1 MAESG
6 GKLYGAVNAD
16 CLDAMKRMPD
26 NSIDAIVTDPPY
38 GISFMSKGFDT
49 FKKEGMTDNQAFQAD
64 MTPLF
69 KEMLRIAK
77 PGAHLLAF
85 GGTRTYHRLTCAIE
99 DAGWEVRDCLG
110 WIYSCLSEDTEIL
123 TVNGW
128 AKIGIID
135 IGDYAIAYDLKT
147 RTFRTERVEDTHIY
161 DYDDTAYHI
170 VSDTTD
176 QLVSRNHRVI
186 VERNGVETLEFAE
199 NIAQEQE
206 ARVPILEDLQDMWN
220 DIPMSYQGAS
230 NSERLLHNGL
240 HKETFEP
247 SLEVKT
253 EAGESSKHD
262 MCEMWKGVLSSE
274 CMEEETKRPLLFAS
288 LQWKGEMP
296 SIDNAQSGT
305 PGEVQEDSRANR
317 ASSGTVFGGEESSL
331 EGGSDFHQQPWKLQ
345 GSEDGSLPKGV
356 CINGSEERLCGRT
369 STCGCQSVGQTTSE
383 HRSCASHQSQ
393 SNGQSSG
400 ELDVI
405 QDKQRPQTIRG
416 TWRTTTTLARIIP
429 EHYKGRIWCITVPS
443 GTIVARRNGKVFITG
458 NSGMPKS
465 MDISKAIDKKLGA
478 QRAVRAAVG
487 DHEGTIDFGMKN
499 RCPKCGKPFF
509 SANPCTC
516 PREDLIP
523 ITDEAKKWSGWG
535 TCLKPAFEPIVL
547 ARKPVEG
554 TVVDNVL
561 KWGCGGLNIDDCRV
575 GSDKPVVI
583 HSPKKET
590 IYDSGHKDMGTWM
603 ENRGRFPANLIHDGS
618 EEVLEVFPNDSAR
631 FFYCPK
637 ASKKEK
643 GKDNIHPTVKPIE
656 LMKYLVKL
664 VTPKGALVLD
674 PFMGSGTTGVA
685 ALEIGRRFL
694 GIEKEPEYFKIA
706 ENRLANANL
715 NSD

>member
-1 MAESG
+1 MIESG

-16 CLDAMKRMPD
+16 CLDVMKRMSD
-26 NSIDAIVTDPPY
+26 NSVDAIVTDPPY

-110 WIYSCLSEDTEIL
+110 WIYS
-123 TVNGW
+123 
-128 AKIGIID
+128 
-135 IGDYAIAYDLKT
+135 
-147 RTFRTERVEDTHIY
+147 
-161 DYDDTAYHI
+161 
-170 VSDTTD
+170 
-176 QLVSRNHRVI
+176 
-186 VERNGVETLEFAE
+186 
-199 NIAQEQE
+199 
-206 ARVPILEDLQDMWN
+206 
-220 DIPMSYQGAS
+220 
-230 NSERLLHNGL
+230 
-240 HKETFEP
+240 
-247 SLEVKT
+247 
-253 EAGESSKHD
+253 
-262 MCEMWKGVLSSE
+262 
-274 CMEEETKRPLLFAS
+274 
-288 LQWKGEMP
+288 
-296 SIDNAQSGT
+296 
-305 PGEVQEDSRANR
+305 
-317 ASSGTVFGGEESSL
+317 
-331 EGGSDFHQQPWKLQ
+331 
-345 GSEDGSLPKGV
+345 
-356 CINGSEERLCGRT
+356 
-369 STCGCQSVGQTTSE
+369 
-383 HRSCASHQSQ
+383 
-393 SNGQSSG
+393 
-400 ELDVI
+400 
-405 QDKQRPQTIRG
+405 
-416 TWRTTTTLARIIP
+416 
-429 EHYKGRIWCITVPS
+429 
-443 GTIVARRNGKVFITG
+443 
-458 NSGMPKS
+458 SGMPKS
-465 MDISKAIDKKLGA
+465 MDISKAIDKKMGA
-478 QRAVRAAVG
+478 KRATREAVG

-523 ITDEAKKWSGWG
+523 ITEEAKKWHGYG

-575 GSDKPVVI
+575 ESDKPVVI
-583 HSPKKET
+583 HSPRKET
-590 IYDSGHKDMGTWM
+590 IYDSGHKDLGTWM

-618 EEVLEVFPNDSAR
+618 DEVLEVFPDGASR

-643 GKDNIHPTVKPIE
+643 GKENIHPTVKPIE

-664 VTPKGALVLD
+664 VAPKGSLVLD

-685 ALEIGRRFL
+685 AVEIGRRFL

-706 ENRLANANL
+706 ENRLEQAKL
-715 NSD
+715 ETSDVV

>member
-69 KEMLRIAK
+69 KEMLRVAK

-110 WIYSCLSEDTEIL
+110 WIYSS
-123 TVNGW
+123 
-128 AKIGIID
+128 
-135 IGDYAIAYDLKT
+135 
-147 RTFRTERVEDTHIY
+147 
-161 DYDDTAYHI
+161 
-170 VSDTTD
+170 
-176 QLVSRNHRVI
+176 
-186 VERNGVETLEFAE
+186 
-199 NIAQEQE
+199 
-206 ARVPILEDLQDMWN
+206 
-220 DIPMSYQGAS
+220 
-230 NSERLLHNGL
+230 GL
-240 HKETFEP
+240 
-247 SLEVKT
+247 
-253 EAGESSKHD
+253 
-262 MCEMWKGVLSSE
+262 
-274 CMEEETKRPLLFAS
+274 
-288 LQWKGEMP
+288 
-296 SIDNAQSGT
+296 
-305 PGEVQEDSRANR
+305 
-317 ASSGTVFGGEESSL
+317 
-331 EGGSDFHQQPWKLQ
+331 
-345 GSEDGSLPKGV
+345 
-356 CINGSEERLCGRT
+356 
-369 STCGCQSVGQTTSE
+369 
-383 HRSCASHQSQ
+383 
-393 SNGQSSG
+393 
-400 ELDVI
+400 
-405 QDKQRPQTIRG
+405 
-416 TWRTTTTLARIIP
+416 
-429 EHYKGRIWCITVPS
+429 
-443 GTIVARRNGKVFITG
+443 
-458 NSGMPKS
+458 PKS

-478 QRAVRAAVG
+478 KRAVRAAVG

-554 TVVDNVL
+554 TVGDNVL

-590 IYDSGHKDMGTWM
+590 IYDSGHKDLGMWM

-643 GKDNIHPTVKPIE
+643 GKENTHPTVKPIE

-664 VTPKGALVLD
+664 VAPKGALVLD